1 MSRSDM
7 EYIAFISHSNKDAK
21 ALHAVRE
28 HLESCGFA
36 CFASE
41 RDLLHNAGW
50 QAQLVEAMD
59 ASRMLV
65 YIHSRNSNE
74 SAEVGREINYF
85 ADKCHRP
92 ILVYRLDDVP
102 YNRDRA
108 YYLQSIN
115 YIDSLINP
123 SDGLEQLADNVRH
136 TLEGQPA
143 EGFESNP
150 GKARILLRKML
161 VPALAVILLLSCGI
175 GFHLWEKGK
184 AGRLQEEG
192 AAALSRVDGWLVQ
205 EDSLEFVMPC
215 IDEAENLYGQYSG
228 LLTVKAPE
236 SPDFQEIRDRSRQTM
251 EEIRE
256 RRINTVKALY
266 EPLRYASKKNIEASA
281 AVIAS
286 NIERISVLDSLLGLP
301 RDKDI
306 ELIINSIKSK

>member
-1 MSRSDM
+1 M

-115 YIDSLINP
+115 YIDSLLNP

-136 TLEGQPA
+136 TLEGQMA
-143 EGFESNP
+143 EGYEKNP
-150 GKARILLRKML
+150 GKAVIMLRKIAIPL
-161 VPALAVILLLSCGI
+161 VVLALLAGGGI

-192 AAALSRVDGWLVQ
+192 AAALSRVDGWLSR
-205 EDSLEFVMPC
+205 EDSLELVMPG
-215 IDEAENLYGQYSG
+215 IDEAEALYGQCSG

-236 SPDFQEIRDRSRQTM
+236 PPDFQGIRESSRQVLEEIRD
-251 EEIRE
+251 

-266 EPLRYASKKNIEASA
+266 EPLRFASKKNIEASA

-286 NIERISVLDSLLGLP
+286 NIERIAVLDSLLGLP
-301 RDKDI
+301 LDKDI
-306 ELIINSIKSK
+306 ELIMNSIKSQ